1 MQDHITALC
10 NRLMKTDDPKQLRPV
25 ATELQSAIRE
35 RFDRVRENALGVA
48 VVTQIVELHTT
59 EFAAEHSSDDRN

>member
-25 ATELQSAIRE
+25 AAELQSAIRE

-59 EFAAEHSSDDRN
+59 EFAEHSSDDRN